1 LYRSLHPNRRL
12 LVSLRSYSGWIGEN
26 NGHGG
31 GSGMRDVNDGN
42 LRALVLS
49 FDVVR
54 RFSLVAYIRTKMLEA
69 STKLGWGHT

>member
-1 LYRSLHPNRRL
+1 MSLC
-12 LVSLRSYSGWIGEN
+12 SYSGWIGKFNEPGEN

-69 STKLGWGHT
+69 STKLRWGHT